1 MARAWFSPSTLPL
14 RRLKPCSREWPLLKM
29 APAQAPPSLAEAV
42 LLLLLLSQALLLP
55 VALAVALVLLPAK
68 EPLVLT
74 AHASVLL
81 PAVLVLS
88 LMLKPKV
95 SVPLAE
101 WEVSIYKSPSVLDIP
116 SC

>member
-1 MARAWFSPSTLPL
+1 
-14 RRLKPCSREWPLLKM
+14 M

-42 LLLLLLSQALLLP
+42 LLLLLLSRALLLP

-68 EPLVLT
+68 ELLVLT

-88 LMLKPKV
+88 LMLRPKV

-101 WEVSIYKSPSVLDIP
+101 WEVSIYKSPRLVFIYPVADLTIQALFP
-116 SC
+116 SAWVPCKRALILRNR